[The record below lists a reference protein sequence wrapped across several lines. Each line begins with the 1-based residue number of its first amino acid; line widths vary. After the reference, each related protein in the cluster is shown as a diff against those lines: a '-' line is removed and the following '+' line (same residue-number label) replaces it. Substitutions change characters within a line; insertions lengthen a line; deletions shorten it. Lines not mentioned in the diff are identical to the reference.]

1 MDITVK
7 VQYTHHLI
15 LIFNRS
21 TTNLYNID
29 KASNMLVC
37 HIQKCSYLQIV
48 IDNNICFVSCCS
60 LKPLKIIL
68 CNIDKTCNRLVCN
81 IQ

>member
-7 VQYTHHLI
+7 VEYTHHLI

-21 TTNLYNID
+21 TINLYSID

-37 HIQKCSYLQIV
+37 HIQICSYLQIV
-48 IDNNICFVSCCS
+48 MDYNIHFVSCCS
-60 LKPLKIIL
+60 LKTSKDDFVQYRQYL
-68 CNIDKTCNRLVCN
+68 
-81 IQ
+81 